1 MAIIKHLSSKNARYC
16 DVLEYYTK
24 KHKEDE
30 KTGHYE
36 PILDEN
42 GMMQERENYAIGCL
56 DPRGRERDPNK
67 WASAC
72 IQTNYRW
79 QKNQDYDDRKIHQY
93 IISHPAEDRAKMTV
107 EDLMEEGKAFARKY
121 LQGYDVLLA
130 VHRDTD
136 NDHIHI
142 SINSVRAM
150 EREEQDWME
159 KGVYGNVLRKET
171 QAGMKHQ
178 NGAVMI
184 RDCQQW
190 LLEYTTAH
198 DLKPEDNLKAAEEN
212 KAQKFA
218 ARYAPLREEI
228 LVAAAESKNL
238 SELKQRLLKE
248 NNIRLV
254 RRGETFTVFPPGRDN
269 GIRLKTLA
277 ISNEEL
283 YRTLDH
289 GRYADPKTT
298 PPQMEQEQ
306 RQTEE
311 KKYIQWLKL
320 RREKNAQKAE
330 DTIAVSTA
338 IIQDKLHAAGMRY
351 RKEDF
356 QELNI
361 LIQKTTYVE
370 RDLQTEADKLDALLD
385 RWQQYRDSSLSEQE
399 RRRHGNYIRWCG
411 CDPDSP
417 LDLADLINQ
426 RELIDLEMTRMAS
439 IRESLFQTADKWKG
453 LNDLNNLN
461 WAERNL
467 NWTVERKAQL
477 KGMLES
483 CRASRKKLEQIA
495 YNCQR
500 AAFRRIGS
508 MEMWDKANHFYRLCR
523 EKRQKEKEL
532 KSQIKAIRKKE
543 REARRQV
550 RKARSDVQNAS
561 R

>member
-1 MAIIKHLSSKNARYC
+1 M
-16 DVLEYYTK
+16 
-24 KHKEDE
+24 
-30 KTGHYE
+30 
-36 PILDEN
+36 
-42 GMMQERENYAIGCL
+42 
-56 DPRGRERDPNK
+56 
-67 WASAC
+67 
-72 IQTNYRW
+72 
-79 QKNQDYDDRKIHQY
+79 
-93 IISHPAEDRAKMTV
+93 
-107 EDLMEEGKAFARKY
+107 
-121 LQGYDVLLA
+121 
-130 VHRDTD
+130 
-136 NDHIHI
+136 
-142 SINSVRAM
+142 
-150 EREEQDWME
+150 
-159 KGVYGNVLRKET
+159 
-171 QAGMKHQ
+171 
-178 NGAVMI
+178 
-184 RDCQQW
+184 
-190 LLEYTTAH
+190 
-198 DLKPEDNLKAAEEN
+198 
-212 KAQKFA
+212 
-218 ARYAPLREEI
+218 
-228 LVAAAESKNL
+228 
-238 SELKQRLLKE
+238 
-248 NNIRLV
+248 
-254 RRGETFTVFPPGRDN
+254 FPPGRDN

-289 GRYADPKTT
+289 ARYADPKTT
-298 PPQMEQEQ
+298 PPQMEQEL
-306 RQTEE
+306 RQAEE

-338 IIQDKLHAAGMRY
+338 IVQDKLHAAGMRY

-356 QELNI
+356 QELNV

-370 RDLQTEADKLDALLD
+370 RDLQTEADKLDALLA
-385 RWQQYRDSSLSEQE
+385 RWQQYRNPSLSEQE

-417 LDLADLINQ
+417 LELADLKNQ